1 MLSPAARSNIRAVLS
16 NLIWI
21 CVAGYF
27 VYHIIIGGRGVISWT
42 ILSRE
47 ANQLESELSDL
58 KSENEFLSNKIKGMR
73 SDNLDLDLLEEQ
85 AERVLGFCRKEDV
98 VVLFPQTM

>member
-1 MLSPAARSNIRAVLS
+1 MLSLSAKNNLKSVFS

-27 VYHIIIGGRGVISWT
+27 VYHIIIGARGVVSWT

-47 ANQLESELSDL
+47 ADRLESELA
-58 KSENEFLSNKIKGMR
+58 KIKRENEFMNNKIKGMR
-73 SDNLDLDLLEEQ
+73 SDSLDLDLLEEQ
-85 AERVLGFCRKEDV
+85 AQKILGFCYPEDTI
-98 VVLFPQTM
+98 VLLPQDI

>member
-1 MLSPAARSNIRAVLS
+1 MLSLSARNNIKSVFL

-21 CVAGYF
+21 CIAGYF
-27 VYHIIIGGRGVISWT
+27 VYHIVIGGRGVISWT

-47 ANQLESELSDL
+47 ADDLESELT
-58 KSENEFLSNKIKGMR
+58 KIKKENEFLNTKISGMR

-85 AERVLGFCRKEDV
+85 AERVLGFCYPEDT
-98 VVLFPQTM
+98 VVLLPQDI

>member
-1 MLSPAARSNIRAVLS
+1 MLSLAARSNIKTVLS

-21 CVAGYF
+21 CIAGYF

-47 ANQLESELSDL
+47 ADQLESELISL
-58 KSENEFLSNKIKGMR
+58 KSENEFLGNKIKGMR
-73 SDNLDLDLLEEQ
+73 SDSLDLDLLEEQ
-85 AERVLGFCRKEDV
+85 AEKILGFCRAEDI
-98 VVLFPQTM
+98 VVLLPQAM

>member
-1 MLSPAARSNIRAVLS
+1 MLSQAAKSSLRSVFFNM
-16 NLIWI
+16 IWI
-21 CVAGYF
+21 CIAGYF

-47 ANQLESELSDL
+47 AIQLESELNKI
-58 KSENEFLSNKIKGMR
+58 KSENEFLENKIKGMR

-85 AERVLGFCRKEDV
+85 AERVLGFCRAEDT
-98 VVLFPQTM
+98 VVLLPQKI